1 MKKLVLVAIV
11 FVFLFAAVGTAFAK
25 GFNEFGYNYD
35 ARIFNGWY
43 GYYDKDIS
51 GGTGDAWLVM
61 KWSQDWTPMADEPV
75 GAWVTN
81 HWSWY
86 SNDCEEGTWYGW
98 ETRLPWTDPSVTP
111 NAKYYITE
119 FVKIMKVS
127 DDPDAW
133 AKYQEGGAY
142 DAVWGNY
149 DDGVP
154 KYVGFQDVVSVYER
168 SWSLTGNWTLAFN
181 STKWPSGNPYMHDMI
196 VTDGTATGGTPAG
209 GTYVN
214 SWSATVSVSGDSVT
228 IVATYLS
235 GSNTYP
241 YTFTA
246 IGTIASDGTISGTWS
261 DTLNDSGSFYSI
273 SGNATPNYNNLIAT
287 YNLATT
293 SPKGLGHPI
302 F

>member
-1 MKKLVLVAIV
+1 MKKLVLVAV
-11 FVFLFAAVGTAFAK
+11 TFVFLFAAVGTAFAK
-25 GFNEFGYNYD
+25 GFDEFGYNYD

-51 GGTGDAWLVM
+51 GGWVTGTGDAWLVM
-61 KWSQDWTPMADEPV
+61 KWSQDWSPMANEPV

-98 ETRLPWTDPSVTP
+98 DTRLPWTDPSVTP
-111 NAKYYITE
+111 NAKYYITD
-119 FVKIMKVS
+119 FSKTMKVS
-127 DDPDAW
+127 DDPNAW

-142 DAVWGNY
+142 DAGWGNY

-154 KYVGFQDVVSVYER
+154 QYVVFQDVVSVYER
-168 SWSLTGNWTLAFN
+168 SWSVVGNWVLTFN
-181 STKWPSGNPYMHDMI
+181 YGGRDYIHDMT
-196 VTDGTATGGTPAG
+196 VTTQTDGSFSGTGIYEPDHSYTWNVTGT
-209 GTYVN
+209 
-214 SWSATVSVSGDSVT
+214 VSGDSINFHILYT
-228 IVATYLS
+228 
-235 GSNTYP
+235 GSNAG
-241 YTFTA
+241 YTVDAT
-246 IGTIASDGTISGTWS
+246 GTIAPDGTMSGNWTSNAGQSGTWIGAG
-261 DTLNDSGSFYSI
+261 T
-273 SGNATPNYNNLIAT
+273 ATPNYNNLIAT